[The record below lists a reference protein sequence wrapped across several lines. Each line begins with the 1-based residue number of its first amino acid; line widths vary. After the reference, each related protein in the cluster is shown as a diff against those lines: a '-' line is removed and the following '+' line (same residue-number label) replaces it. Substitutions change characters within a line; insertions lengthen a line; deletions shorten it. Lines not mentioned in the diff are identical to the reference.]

1 MESTMP
7 IETILY
13 LLFVVAAFTAFAVAV
28 AYGEIQTRN
37 FKRPEEAVAP
47 VQSGEQEWRKAA

>member
-13 LLFVVAAFTAFAVAV
+13 LMFVVAAFSAFAVAV
-28 AYGEIQTRN
+28 AYGEYQTRN
-37 FKRPEEAVAP
+37 FKRPEEAVAAAQP
-47 VQSGEQEWRKAA
+47 EREWRKAA

>member
-13 LLFVVAAFTAFAVAV
+13 LMFVVAAFTVFAVAV
-28 AYGEIQTRN
+28 AYGEMQTRN
-37 FKRPEEAVAP
+37 FKRPEEAAAP
-47 VQSGEQEWRKAA
+47 VQPGEQQWRKAA